1 MERNK
6 MSRNDRARQFLP
18 FDALKGLREALRLK
32 EYEHERI
39 IKRDIPEEKI
49 TEISN
54 LLAQITKK
62 SYVYI
67 KYYNDGY
74 YLNIEGYTKIDY
86 NKFLIKFGD
95 TIIRFDDI
103 YDIKIR

>member
-6 MSRNDRARQFLP
+6 MSMNDRARQFLP

-32 EYEHERI
+32 EYEHERM
-39 IKRDIPEEKI
+39 IKRDIPEEKVI
-49 TEISN
+49 EISK
-54 LLAQITKK
+54 LLAQVTKQ

-74 YLNIEGYTKIDY
+74 YLNVEGNCKIDY
-86 NKFLIKFGD
+86 NKLLIKFD
-95 TIIRFDDI
+95 DKIIRFEDI
-103 YDIKIR
+103 YDMKIR